1 MSVAEPLEGS
11 ARMPG
16 KAGFLDDVA
25 GFDHRFFGI
34 SPREAAAMDPQ
45 QRLLLEVAWEALEDA
60 GVVPAQVTRGRCGVY
75 IGSMWTDYARLFD
88 LTDHGPHSATGLETS
103 LLSGRLSHLLGL
115 TGPSL
120 TVSTA
125 CSSSLVAVHL
135 ACQSL
140 LSGET
145 SIALAGGVNL
155 LLTPDSTAIMKA
167 FGGLSPRERCR
178 TFDSSADGYVRGEG
192 CGVLVLKPLSTAL
205 EDGDP
210 VHGVILGSAVN
221 HNGHVGGVTA
231 SSVRAQKVLI
241 RAACASAGISPTAV
255 DYVEAHGTGTA
266 QGDPVEL
273 RALKSA
279 LCEGRPQDHPLWVGS
294 VKTNIGHLEAAAG
307 VAGLVKVLLALRHRL
322 LPAHLHLKKP
332 HPEVDPALLRIP
344 VTTVSWPSTA
354 ERALAGVSSFGF
366 SGTNAHV
373 VVQQAPP
380 SPALGPAEAQQGGLA
395 LMSARAPE
403 ALDQAADELAA
414 HLRRHA
420 DTNLDHL
427 CATLA
432 LHRTHHPHRLALTA
446 DTTEQLA
453 QNLQALAEGAPV
465 PRAARG
471 HRAGESPSTSVLVF
485 SGQGT
490 QWAGMAR
497 SLRTFPAFHE
507 ALEQCAKAL
516 APHCALPVLAAL
528 YGEAPKLDLS
538 RTDVAQPVVF
548 ALQVALARLLGE
560 LGPDPDRRRRAQPGR
575 GGRRTPGGA
584 AVTRRRGHACG
595 ASRPADAPDR
605 R

>member
-231 SSVRAQKVLI
+231 SSIRAQKVLI
-241 RAACASAGISPTAV
+241 RAACASAGISPTEV

-380 SPALGPAEAQQGGLA
+380 LTRSRPGRSAAGRARLDVRPGAGGARPGRRRVGRPPSAPCRHQPGPLVRHTGAAPHSPSAPARSDCRHHRATRSEPPGVGRGRARTAGRAGAPSRRVPLYIRPRVFGSGYPVGRYGSVVAYVPRLPRSAGTVCEGARPPLRAAGASGVVRRGAQAGPVQDRRGPA
-395 LMSARAPE
+395 SR
-403 ALDQAADELAA
+403 
-414 HLRRHA
+414 LRPPGRPC
-420 DTNLDHL
+420 T
-427 CATLA
+427 
-432 LHRTHHPHRLALTA
+432 PP
-446 DTTEQLA
+446 
-453 QNLQALAEGAPV
+453 G
-465 PRAARG
+465 
-471 HRAGESPSTSVLVF
+471 RAG
-485 SGQGT
+485 
-490 QWAGMAR
+490 A
-497 SLRTFPAFHE
+497 
-507 ALEQCAKAL
+507 
-516 APHCALPVLAAL
+516 
-528 YGEAPKLDLS
+528 
-538 RTDVAQPVVF
+538 
-548 ALQVALARLLGE
+548 
-560 LGPDPDRRRRAQPGR
+560 
-575 GGRRTPGGA
+575 
-584 AVTRRRGHACG
+584 
-595 ASRPADAPDR
+595 
-605 R
+605 